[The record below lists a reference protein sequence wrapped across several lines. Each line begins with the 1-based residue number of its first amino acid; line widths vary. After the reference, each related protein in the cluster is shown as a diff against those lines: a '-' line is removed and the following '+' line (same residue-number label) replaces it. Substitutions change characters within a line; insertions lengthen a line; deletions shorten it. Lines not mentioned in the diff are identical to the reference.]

1 MSADEELGK
10 RIEAVLFLEN
20 RGLVEIKSLAK
31 KCNAASEAVEAA
43 VEALN
48 ARYAASGSVLE
59 VLRLENAYK
68 LSLRPDFQDEVL
80 TGYRS
85 EAKKKISRALLETLV
100 IVAYKQPVTRAE
112 IDAIRGV
119 QCGPYLKT
127 LLDEEF
133 IRIAGKKEAPGKPTL
148 FKTTAKFL
156 VHFGLK
162 SLSDLPAM
170 KDIRT
175 YDFLEDRAENKETA
189 EKSG

>member
-1 MSADEELGK
+1 MGADAGLEK

-20 RGLVEIKSLAK
+20 RGLVELKTLAK
-31 KCNAASEAVEAA
+31 KCGADPEEVEAA
-43 VEALN
+43 VAALN
-48 ARYAASGSVLE
+48 ERYAQSGSVLGI
-59 VLRLENAYK
+59 LRLENAYK
-68 LSLRPDFQDEVL
+68 LSLQPDFKDEVL
-80 TGYRS
+80 AGYRS

-175 YDFLEDRAENKETA
+175 YDFLEDKAEKEEA
-189 EKSG
+189 VEKSG